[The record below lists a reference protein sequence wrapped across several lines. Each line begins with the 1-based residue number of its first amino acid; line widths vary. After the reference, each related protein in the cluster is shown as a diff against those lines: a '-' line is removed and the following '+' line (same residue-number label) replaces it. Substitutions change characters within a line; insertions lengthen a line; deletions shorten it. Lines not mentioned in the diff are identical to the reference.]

1 MLKEVLKHKV
11 EVDRTHGLED
21 ACMLGDIVMERALQE
36 RENSATKGP
45 KTMSS
50 SAVSKRIRR
59 TAGNKDSGH

>member
-1 MLKEVLKHKV
+1 
-11 EVDRTHGLED
+11 
-21 ACMLGDIVMERALQE
+21 MLGDIVMERALQE